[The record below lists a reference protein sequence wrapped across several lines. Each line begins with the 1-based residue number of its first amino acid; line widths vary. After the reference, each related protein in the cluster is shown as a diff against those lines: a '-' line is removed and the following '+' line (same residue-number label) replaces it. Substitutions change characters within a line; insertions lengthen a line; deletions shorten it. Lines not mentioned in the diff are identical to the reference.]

1 MRRARQFGTKGVRI
15 GLCAR
20 AAAGLP
26 STVVGDGAFPGARRV
41 PRGFLVAGLGA
52 STNNLGIGSAIVASQ
67 R

>member
-1 MRRARQFGTKGVRI
+1 MRRARQFGAQDVRI

-26 STVVGDGAFPGARRV
+26 SAVVGDGAFPGARRV

-52 STNNLGIGSAIVASQ
+52 PINGSGIDSATVVSQ